1 MSFGSRVSGVSL
13 GLSVSCASESASGAG
28 QHERL
33 GDRHWHPRESVE
45 SLRGLLVEQG
55 KSPRQKAYLRPSE
68 SARRRST
75 ELSEEFLGL
84 LKKEGAFGE
93 GRESRNKE
101 ADP

>member
-1 MSFGSRVSGVSL
+1 MLV
-13 GLSVSCASESASGAG
+13 CETPEG

-101 ADP
+101 ADL